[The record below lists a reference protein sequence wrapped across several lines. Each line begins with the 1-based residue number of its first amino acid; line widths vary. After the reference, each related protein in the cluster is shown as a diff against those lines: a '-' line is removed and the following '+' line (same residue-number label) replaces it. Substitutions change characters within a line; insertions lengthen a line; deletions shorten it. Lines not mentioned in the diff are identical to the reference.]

1 MFDMATVSTDGCCKV
16 CNERCQSGNARPE
29 RSAEARSSVIRTSAV
44 TFASRAGWW
53 RLGTCPDVRYRLI
66 RSVRLP
72 DKFRSAIVNA
82 LVARAPGLAKSS
94 LLSENPCGFEVR
106 HYLTK
111 AGRDAYQTWLDRLK
125 DLRAR
130 VAIQRRVDRIASGN
144 FGDHKPC
151 RDGVWELRVD
161 VGQGYR
167 VYYARHASAVV
178 VLLCAGDKR
187 TQASDIDTAVTYWT
201 DYLRRLA

>member
-1 MFDMATVSTDGCCKV
+1 M
-16 CNERCQSGNARPE
+16 
-29 RSAEARSSVIRTSAV
+29 
-44 TFASRAGWW
+44 
-53 RLGTCPDVRYRLI
+53 Y
-66 RSVRLP
+66 
-72 DKFRSAIVNA
+72 
-82 LVARAPGLAKSS
+82 S
-94 LLSENPCGFEVR
+94 LLSEDLNRVEVR
-106 HYLTK
+106 HYVTR
-111 AGRDAYQTWLDRLK
+111 AGRDTYQTWLDRLK

-130 VAIQRRVDRIASGN
+130 VAIQRRVDRIALGN

-167 VYYARHASAVV
+167 VYFARHDRFVV
-178 VLLCAGDKR
+178 VLLCTGDKR

>member
-1 MFDMATVSTDGCCKV
+1 
-16 CNERCQSGNARPE
+16 
-29 RSAEARSSVIRTSAV
+29 
-44 TFASRAGWW
+44 
-53 RLGTCPDVRYRLI
+53 LGPCTEVRYRLI
-66 RSVRLP
+66 RSVRPP
-72 DKFRSAIVNA
+72 DTFRSAIVNA
-82 LVARAPGLAKSS
+82 IIARALGIARAS
-94 LLSENPCGFEVR
+94 LLSENVGGLEVR

-111 AGRDAYQTWLDRLK
+111 TGRDPYQTWLDRLK

-167 VYYARHASAVV
+167 VYYARHDRVVV

-187 TQASDIDTAVTYWT
+187 TQASDIDTAVTYWA
-201 DYLRRLA
+201 DYQQRLT

>member
-1 MFDMATVSTDGCCKV
+1 LGIGPVSPYRQTRFG
-16 CNERCQSGNARPE
+16 RP
-29 RSAEARSSVIRTSAV
+29 
-44 TFASRAGWW
+44 
-53 RLGTCPDVRYRLI
+53 L
-66 RSVRLP
+66 

-82 LVARAPGLAKSS
+82 IIARAQGLAMYS
-94 LLSENPCGFEVR
+94 LLSEDLNRVEVR
-106 HYLTK
+106 HYVTR
-111 AGRDAYQTWLDRLK
+111 AGRDPYQTWLDRLK

-130 VAIQRRVDRIASGN
+130 VAIQRRVDRIALGN

-167 VYYARHASAVV
+167 VYFARHDRFVV